1 MSNLE
6 IMPPDNHNEA
16 YKGLLMDQK
25 TIDSLTI
32 RSDEPAANDNLAAAN
47 DNLEVA
53 LGDLGTFM
61 EIADKIGGFNEKD
74 LKTMKENLLNN
85 KKLQAKTG
93 YNDEQFKKSVADW
106 VDVVSHQINTF
117 MTAIFI
123 ARAASNPEQA
133 LKKAFKNPGTV
144 KSMLNTLRKTAEL
157 RIAFSEK
164 QRLPPEEER
173 TRMEKVASVAL
184 DFIKPIDQINIQFAK
199 AFIKVMD
206 KLGINDGAEIDPKF
220 FNPNRWSEPEIL
232 IAQALFG
239 EMLKIK
245 SVNIVKTHITA
256 IGKEEHDKEMDVVKD
271 AA

>member
-93 YNDEQFKKSVADW
+93 YNDEQFKKSVAD
-106 VDVVSHQINTF
+106 
-117 MTAIFI
+117 
-123 ARAASNPEQA
+123 
-133 LKKAFKNPGTV
+133 
-144 KSMLNTLRKTAEL
+144 
-157 RIAFSEK
+157 
-164 QRLPPEEER
+164 
-173 TRMEKVASVAL
+173 
-184 DFIKPIDQINIQFAK
+184 
-199 AFIKVMD
+199 
-206 KLGINDGAEIDPKF
+206 
-220 FNPNRWSEPEIL
+220 
-232 IAQALFG
+232 
-239 EMLKIK
+239 
-245 SVNIVKTHITA
+245 
-256 IGKEEHDKEMDVVKD
+256 
-271 AA
+271 